1 MITNLRSALLGFAV
15 IPFVLSAT
23 IYYVS
28 PTGNDSNNGTSTS
41 TPWRSIAR
49 VQQLSNYGQ
58 PGDQVLFATGR

>member
-1 MITNLRSALLGFAV
+1 MNHILRSILLVAAHL
-15 IPFVLSAT
+15 PLALSAT

-41 TPWRSIAR
+41 TPWRTIAR

-58 PGDQVLFATGR
+58 PG